1 VGRILH
7 NIWAGVLL
15 YIVAA
20 MRLGV
25 SCLPWGTCCRHYP
38 MFVSTT
44 AMVLSGAEAAMVV
57 AAVAEALALRV
68 PALTGK
74 GPLLLTI
81 VLLGLLFL
89 VQSAAT

>member
-1 VGRILH
+1 
-7 NIWAGVLL
+7 
-15 YIVAA
+15 
-20 MRLGV
+20 
-25 SCLPWGTCCRHYP
+25 

-57 AAVAEALALRV
+57 AAVAGAFALRV

-74 GPLLLTI
+74 GPLLLAI

>member
-1 VGRILH
+1 
-7 NIWAGVLL
+7 
-15 YIVAA
+15 
-20 MRLGV
+20 
-25 SCLPWGTCCRHYP
+25 

-57 AAVAEALALRV
+57 AVVAGAFALRV

-74 GPLLLTI
+74 GPLLLAI